1 MAAKQPSPPP
11 ATDELEQF
19 PAPHLAVDVA
29 VMTVAPDADGALQP
43 AVLLHRRHDGL
54 AAGEWALPG
63 RMVRDRERVAEAVRR
78 ALADKCGIDDVHPEL
93 LFVLDEPTR
102 DSRGWVVSL
111 AHMTTQPYATLLALI
126 DERDDLAVAPI
137 RQGRVDLPDGQD
149 VLPFEHDLIVTAA
162 LEHLRAQY
170 EEQPDPGGLKT
181 GTFTIRE
188 LREVHE
194 AILGRPLPKD
204 TFRRHVEPHLRPTG
218 RMSSGDVGKPAQLYR
233 HQDKRVRRHGKG
245 GRS

>member
-1 MAAKQPSPPP
+1 MAVRQPRPPLT
-11 ATDELEQF
+11 TDALAQF

-29 VMTVAPDADGALQP
+29 VMTVAPDADGTLQP

-63 RMVRDRERVAEAVRR
+63 RMVRDRERVAEAVQR
-78 ALADKCGIDDVHPEL
+78 ALAGKCGIDDVHPEL

-111 AHMTTQPYATLLALI
+111 AHVTTQPYATLLARI
-126 DERDDLAVAPI
+126 GERDDLAIAPI
-137 RQGRVDLPDGQD
+137 RQGHVDLPDVQD
-149 VLPFEHDLIVTAA
+149 TLPFEHDLIVTAA
-162 LEHLRAQY
+162 LEHLQAQY
-170 EEQPDPGGLKT
+170 AGQPDPGGLMT

-194 AILGRPLPKD
+194 AILGRPLSKD

-218 RMSSGDVGKPAQLYR
+218 QMSSGDVGKPAQLYR
-233 HQDKRVRRHGKG
+233 HKPPRRRTRS
-245 GRS
+245 GRGSG